1 MYLQSGA
8 LGRLFGSPDSA
19 PMNISGFV
27 VCLLVIA
34 GVVMMVV
41 RGVNESVEY
50 IKVVT
55 PLLTLVLGYLFG
67 KKREAA

>member
-1 MYLQSGA
+1 
-8 LGRLFGSPDSA
+8 
-19 PMNISGFV
+19 MNISGFV